1 MSYEGKHEKG
11 NLLKPGMF
19 TNRISM
25 KFDSIQYLLEQESK
39 KNEELETGQNV
50 LMLSSKI
57 QEIVQFIKQQ
67 MSLENHPISK
77 AIEKFKE
84 LFIEENL
91 VLLCKQ

>member
-39 KNEELETGQNV
+39 KNEELETG
-50 LMLSSKI
+50 
-57 QEIVQFIKQQ
+57 
-67 MSLENHPISK
+67 
-77 AIEKFKE
+77 
-84 LFIEENL
+84 
-91 VLLCKQ
+91 